1 MIITGGKGTPVAT
14 TLDQLA
20 DVMRSG
26 RQREV
31 VVRIATRDDDVCRCC
46 EALAWEPTTNRLPC
60 YALCGAVV
68 AVLNNVFRALAVAYL
83 ISLRAARPH
92 TGNYLLTRS
101 TTSD

>member
-1 MIITGGKGTPVAT
+1 MIITGGKGTPVAM

-31 VVRIATRDDDVCRCC
+31 VERITARDDAVNRCC
-46 EALAWEPTTNRLPC
+46 EALAWEPTTYRLPC

-68 AVLNNVFRALAVAYL
+68 AVLNNDFRAPAVAY
-83 ISLRAARPH
+83 
-92 TGNYLLTRS
+92 
-101 TTSD
+101 